1 MWREEKKMKGKEKP
15 SKLECM
21 GKRRP
26 GGRRLSKPTTSSW
39 KEEVLTLQTRTRG
52 KIQSQYL
59 LAVSAV
65 THSKGSPRMAGL
77 PLQEASPQGGSSET
91 LAQGGRR
98 GTEQLLP
105 LKESERTAATSSS
118 LLLKNLATTKP
129 NVQRCKGNATHC
141 PGPRTSAPD
150 VKTGRDLPQ
159 LLFMTEETE
168 TQSSNMMDGRQQSGR
183 PELAPGLQK
192 QCAGLTATENP
203 EQGMETRPGLTCPH

>member
-129 NVQRCKGNATHC
+129 NVQSSTGGDAVEGLDKGAKEMQ
-141 PGPRTSAPD
+141 P
-150 VKTGRDLPQ
+150 
-159 LLFMTEETE
+159 
-168 TQSSNMMDGRQQSGR
+168 
-183 PELAPGLQK
+183 
-192 QCAGLTATENP
+192 TALVP
-203 EQGMETRPGLTCPH
+203 EQVLQTSKREGTYLSSYL